1 MIVSMKRYV
10 VILEKGETNWG
21 AYSPD
26 VPGCIA
32 IGDTPEEARSNF
44 ASALE
49 FHFEGMRLEGFPIPE
64 PSTQVE
70 YVEVAA

>member
-1 MIVSMKRYV
+1 MTMRVRDLIRLLESNGWRFASVMIVGMKRYA

-32 IGDTPEEARSNF
+32 IGDTPE
-44 ASALE
+44 
-49 FHFEGMRLEGFPIPE
+49 
-64 PSTQVE
+64 
-70 YVEVAA
+70 

>member
-44 ASALE
+44 TSTLA